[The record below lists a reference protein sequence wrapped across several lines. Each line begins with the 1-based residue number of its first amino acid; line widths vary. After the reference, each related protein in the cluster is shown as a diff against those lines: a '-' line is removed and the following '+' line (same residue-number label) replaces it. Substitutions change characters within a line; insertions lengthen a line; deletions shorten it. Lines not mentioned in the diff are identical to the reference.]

1 MGITKMKWE
10 QDLIKD
16 IRTGTEY
23 DDRDGDSG
31 IPHPNGHLWPWQEVT
46 VANRAALTDRFLRVR
61 DNCQA
66 ILEIGVCRNKDDSFT
81 HRFLENK
88 KPETIY
94 VGIDLDDKSFLN
106 DPDKNIWTIQGSS
119 SSIPEAMEIFKDLG
133 ITEFG
138 FIFIDGWHSINQ
150 CLLDWEYTQLLAP
163 NGIVGFHDTSAHPGP
178 YHFIKN
184 LNKDIWEVEENVC
197 PEDHGIGFAW
207 RK

>member
-1 MGITKMKWE
+1 MKWE
-10 QDLIKD
+10 QDLIRD

-31 IPHPNGHLWPWQEVT
+31 VPHPDSSRWPWREVT
-46 VANRAALTDRFLRVR
+46 EENRAALTERFLKVR
-61 DNCQA
+61 DTCQS
-66 ILEIGVCRNKDDSFT
+66 ILEIGVCRNLEESIAY
-81 HRFLENK
+81 RFLEHK

-106 DPDKNIWTIQGSS
+106 DSSKHIYTIQGSS
-119 SSIPEAMEIFKDLG
+119 SSVEENIEKMKSLG
-133 ITEFG
+133 VQEFG

-150 CLLDWEYTQLLAP
+150 CLIDWEYTRLLAP
-163 NGIVGFHDTSAHPGP
+163 NGIVGFHDTSVHPGP
-178 YHFIKN
+178 YHFIKA

-197 PEDHGIGFAW
+197 PTDWGIGFAR